1 MRKTA
6 AVSIAALA
14 IAVMM
19 MGAPASATHGGP
31 HPTFKEQTAFFEC
44 LAGNRVQNVGRANG
58 LVPTWGPTAPTQA
71 LAAGGGCVQYE
82 NLLTNTGTY
91 TSPWDLAF
99 EGTFAGNLRA
109 MTFEIYFT
117 NLPQATVPELLANA
131 TLLVD
136 GEPVHTASQTTFAPE
151 AAGNLKKL
159 VFSYTKLDKRF
170 ATQDGDGDAERQIG
184 FSFGSFN
191 EQQVLFAWGASDAPS
206 KSAFNPATTPGQK
219 FPI

>member
-14 IAVMM
+14 ISLMM

-31 HPTFKEQTAFFEC
+31 HPTFKLQTDHFQC
-44 LAGNRVQNVGRANG
+44 LADNRIQNFGRNSG
-58 LVPTWGPTAPTQA
+58 QVPTWGPTAPTTA
-71 LAAGGGCVQYE
+71 LTAGGGCIQYE
-82 NLLTNTGTY
+82 NLLSNTGTY

-99 EGTFAGNLRA
+99 EGTFVGNLKTI
-109 MTFEIYFT
+109 TFEIYLA
-117 NLPQATVPELLANA
+117 NLPQASVPELTANA

-136 GEPVHTASQTTFAPE
+136 GEPVHTATQTNFSPE
-151 AAGNLKKL
+151 AAGNIKKIT
-159 VFSYTKLDKRF
+159 FSYTRLDKRF
-170 ATQDGDGDAERQIG
+170 ATQDGDGDTERQIG

-191 EQQVLFAWGASDAPS
+191 EQQILFAWGATDAPS
-206 KSAFNPATTPGQK
+206 KIVFNPETTAGQK